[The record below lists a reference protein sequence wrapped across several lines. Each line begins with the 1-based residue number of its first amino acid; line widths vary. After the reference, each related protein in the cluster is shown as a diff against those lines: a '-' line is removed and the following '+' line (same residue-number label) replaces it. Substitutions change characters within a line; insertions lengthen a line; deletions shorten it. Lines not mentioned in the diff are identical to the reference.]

1 MNTKI
6 NNTRISKLMKHKNIK
21 VVSIDTENMLY
32 TCDDG
37 NEYPLM
43 DGLEA
48 FSIEELQKHIDSAKQ
63 TTLDIIEKLENE
75 NG

>member
-1 MNTKI
+1 MNNIIENMEK
-6 NNTRISKLMKHKNIK
+6 NTIK
-21 VVSIDTENMLY
+21 VVFIDTENMTY

-43 DGLEA
+43 DGLEKL
-48 FSIEELQKHIDSAKQ
+48 SVEELQKHIDNARK
-63 TTLDIIEKLENE
+63 TTIDILKNIEEY

>member
-1 MNTKI
+1 MNNIIEKMEK
-6 NNTRISKLMKHKNIK
+6 NTIK
-21 VVSIDTENMLY
+21 VVSVDTNNMTY

-43 DGLEA
+43 DGLENL
-48 FSIEELQKHIDSAKQ
+48 SIEELQKHIDNACK
-63 TTLDIIEKLENE
+63 TTIDILKNIEED

>member
-1 MNTKI
+1 
-6 NNTRISKLMKHKNIK
+6 MKYKNIK

-48 FSIEELQKHIDSAKQ
+48 FSIEELQKYIDYCLI
-63 TTLDIIEKLENE
+63 T
-75 NG
+75 

>member
-32 TCDDG
+32 TCDNG

-43 DGLEA
+43 DGLETL
-48 FSIEELQKHIDSAKQ
+48 SIEELQKHIDSAKE
-63 TTLDIIEKLENE
+63 TILDIIEKLEN
-75 NG
+75 G